1 MFRPRDEY
9 AEPFRIKMVEMVR
22 ELDRAEREK
31 LIKEAGYNVFS
42 LPSDAVYIDPH

>member
-9 AEPFRIKMVEMVR
+9 AEPYRIKMVEMLRQTTR
-22 ELDRAEREK
+22 EEREQ

-42 LPSDAVYIDPH
+42 LPSDAV